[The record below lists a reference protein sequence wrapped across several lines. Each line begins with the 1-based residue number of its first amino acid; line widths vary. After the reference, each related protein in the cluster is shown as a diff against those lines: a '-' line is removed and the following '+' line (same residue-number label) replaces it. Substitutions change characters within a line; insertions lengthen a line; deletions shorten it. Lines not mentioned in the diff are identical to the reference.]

1 MTFSITTFRIMT
13 LSIKGLC
20 VTPSINSIID
30 NQHNNALHYAE
41 GHVLFIV
48 MLNAIVMSVI
58 MLNVIMLSVAA
69 TLMMQLGLH

>member
-1 MTFSITTFRIMT
+1 MT

-30 NQHNNALHYAE
+30 NQHNNDLHYAK

-48 MLNAIVMSVI
+48 ILSDI

-69 TLMMQLGLH
+69 PLMMQCN